1 MNVSHTRP
9 FSALEDRKPRSTTP
23 RQVRAALV
31 AVDYLFETKTKFSKM
46 SVLHCLV
53 NRERKQARV

>member
-31 AVDYLFETKTKFSKM
+31 AVDYLFETKTQ
-46 SVLHCLV
+46 
-53 NRERKQARV
+53 REREGGREGGSEGR